1 MIINHF
7 ETRGIPMSVS
17 TSSLIFPVLFFEF
30 QTFTNSKFKFMR
42 DKYKKLK
49 NNKLIMLLS
58 YLGKSL
64 IVKDE

>member
-1 MIINHF
+1 
-7 ETRGIPMSVS
+7 MSVS
-17 TSSLIFPVLFFEF
+17 TTSFNFTVLFFEF
-30 QTFTNSKFKFMR
+30 QTFTNLRLKFKR